1 MIGGNSD
8 MKTKNPAYIRK
19 LRTIGFLFLLPAA
32 VLILFTTVIP
42 VIWNIYISFGKWN
55 GVGAYQ
61 FIGLDNYTKIFRT
74 RQAVLAIKN
83 SVIIAVVATLVS
95 MVLGLAITLLIYR
108 ISRIESAICRFI
120 FYGPVMLP
128 MTVVGLLFTFI
139 LASDVGLLNNFLRAV
154 GLGSLAKAWL
164 ATDVLVVVSIGVV
177 QGWRSAGSIMMLT
190 YTAVIALPE
199 DLFEESKMEG
209 ASYWQEIRMIIFPL
223 VRQTIVL
230 SFSMMSMWSFKT
242 YDIVV
247 AMTDGGPGDLSLT
260 APLYI
265 LQESFQNSK
274 FGFASAVSVVFA
286 FIIMVIIGTIRRGLR
301 GESYEF

>member
-1 MIGGNSD
+1 MRTQS
-8 MKTKNPAYIRK
+8 PAYVRK
-19 LRTIGFLFLLPAA
+19 LRIIGFFFLLPAGIM
-32 VLILFTTVIP
+32 ILFTTVIP
-42 VIWNIYISFGKWN
+42 FVWNIYLSFGKWN
-55 GVGAYQ
+55 GVGAYK
-61 FIGLDNYTKIFRT
+61 FIGIDNYTKIFHT
-74 RQAVLAIKN
+74 RQAVLAVKN
-83 SVIIAVVATLVS
+83 SVIVAVVATLVS
-95 MVLGLAITLLIYR
+95 MALGLLMALLIYR

-139 LASDVGLLNNFLRAV
+139 LASDVGLLNSFLRAV
-154 GLGSLAKAWL
+154 GLGSLAKSWL
-164 ATDVLVVVSIGVV
+164 ATDVLVVVSIGAV

-190 YTAVIALPE
+190 YTAIIALPE
-199 DLFEESKMEG
+199 DLFEESKLEG
-209 ASYWQEIRMIIFPL
+209 ATYWQEIRMIIFPL

-265 LQESFQNSK
+265 LRETFQNSK
-274 FGFASAVSVVFA
+274 FGFAAAVSVVFA
-286 FIIMVIIGTIRRGLR
+286 FIIMIIIAAIRRGLR